1 MYYVPSASPDPYP
14 PDISSYLAS
23 IQTEIGAEVTWQQT
37 NLQVYDNFAN
47 TGR

>member
-1 MYYVPSASPDPYP
+1 MYYVPSGSPDPYP
-14 PDISSYLAS
+14 PDIYSYLAS